1 MPETSTLEFRW
12 ASRAAGGGKTARRYL
27 DYIVNGRPLA
37 ELLSL
42 QRFDLIGG
50 LGWGALREQK
60 RTIDRL
66 LLHDAPDL
74 PSGRYMLFICPE
86 CGDIGCGAITA
97 AIEKS
102 AEHFIWRDF
111 GYENDSNQVTPRLEE
126 FAAIGPF
133 YFDVAAYLQAFE
145 TARCKLKSPNHALQ
159 PTATRCAARGG

>member
-12 ASRAAGGGKTARRYL
+12 ASRAGVGGKTARPYL

-42 QRFDLIGG
+42 QRFDLIGR

-60 RTIDRL
+60 RAVDRL
-66 LLHDAPDL
+66 LLHDHSDL
-74 PSGRYMLFICPE
+74 PSGRYMIFICPE
-86 CGDIGCGAITA
+86 CGDMGCGAITA

-111 GYENDSNQVTPRLEE
+111 GYENDSDQVTPRLEE

-133 YFDVAAYLQAFE
+133 YFGVAAYLQTFE
-145 TARCKLKSPNHALQ
+145 TARRELKSPNPALQ
-159 PTATRCAARGG
+159 PTASR